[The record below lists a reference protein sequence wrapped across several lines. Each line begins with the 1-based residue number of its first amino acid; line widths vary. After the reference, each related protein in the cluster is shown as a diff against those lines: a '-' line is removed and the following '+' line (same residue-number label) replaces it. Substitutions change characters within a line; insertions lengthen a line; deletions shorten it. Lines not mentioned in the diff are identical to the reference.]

1 MSTTTAA
8 ARYQKNS
15 VKLASPVQIVSMLF
29 DGAIRFANE
38 ASQAIEKKD
47 RAHAGDRLNRSHAIL
62 EELAS
67 TLDHSHFPELCDNL
81 LGIYGFCMK
90 ELLRANVEQD
100 PAVLAGVVKV
110 LTPLRDAWAELAKRP
125 A

>member
-1 MSTTTAA
+1 MTTQNAA
-8 ARYQKNS
+8 AKYQKNH

-38 ASQAIEKKD
+38 AGQAIEAKD
-47 RAHAGDRLNRSHAIL
+47 PARVGDRLNRCHAIL

-67 TLDHSHFPELCDNL
+67 TLDRSHAPELCENL
-81 LGIYGFCMK
+81 LGIYGFCMQ
-90 ELLRANVEQD
+90 ELLKANISQD
-100 PAVLAGVVKV
+100 PKVTADVVKV

-125 A
+125 